1 MVAANRYAKSLI
13 DLATESNE
21 LEVVRKDLKLVHE
34 LCEKN
39 HEFRLFLSSPVIKKD
54 KKIAVL
60 TEVFEKKV
68 SIVSMA
74 FLRLITNKNRESQ
87 LEAILVSFEELY
99 KEQKNIFTAVVTSAV
114 GLDQKTRDKVLDL
127 VKTQLKG
134 EVELI
139 EKVDKNTIGGFVL
152 RVGDKQIDRSV
163 ASELGNLRKTLTNKA
178 LN

>member
-68 SIVSMA
+68 SVVSMA

>member
-68 SIVSMA
+68 SVVSMA

-99 KEQKNIFTAVVTSAV
+99 KERKNIFTAVVTSAV

-163 ASELGNLRKTLTNKA
+163 ANELGNLRKTLTNKA